1 MKKLLLALVAVL
13 AVFTFAGCSSESDKP
28 TYASLSLT
36 EENYSDYIAVNTYFS
51 DFQYSISSDS
61 TDTFTR
67 YDLACVGHLETSP
80 KKKFLFDD
88 VTIRFSISYSGIY
101 TASACTVRLDI
112 NGYSHG
118 SFSCRRENSSIFAPP
133 TQPINISIL
142 EISGYVLVYNEA

>member
-13 AVFTFAGCSSESDKP
+13 TVFTFTGCSSDSNEP

-51 DFQYSISSDS
+51 DFQYSVSSDS
-61 TDTFTR
+61 TDTFTQ

-118 SFSCRRENSSIFAPP
+118 SFLAAEKNLPYSHLPRSR
-133 TQPINISIL
+133 
-142 EISGYVLVYNEA
+142 